1 MDFVM
6 RCISIYPKIQPSAYK
21 ISVIFFPTQIKVIQV
36 YQSHDSLHDIL
47 RWATLFSLQIIPSE
61 HHKQTL
67 VSMILST
74 Y

>member
-21 ISVIFFPTQIKVIQV
+21 ISVIFFPTQIKVIQG
-36 YQSHDSLHDIL
+36 YQNHDIL
-47 RWATLFSLQIIPSE
+47 RWATLFSLQIIPSK

-74 Y
+74 C